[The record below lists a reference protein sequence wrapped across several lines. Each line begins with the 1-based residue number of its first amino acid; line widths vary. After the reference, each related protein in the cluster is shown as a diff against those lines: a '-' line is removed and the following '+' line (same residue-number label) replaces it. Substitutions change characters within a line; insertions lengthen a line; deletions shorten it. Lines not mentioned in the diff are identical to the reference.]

1 MKVVEL
7 PSSSLEG
14 CDTRGKPP
22 SVGCSGGCRAPTSA
36 RPHMREKQHGG
47 LGGVNAELG
56 QAKELR
62 Y

>member
-1 MKVVEL
+1 MTRVENL
-7 PSSSLEG
+7 QAWGAVS
-14 CDTRGKPP
+14 
-22 SVGCSGGCRAPTSA
+22 CRAPTSA